1 MTNEIGI
8 YDVNTDE
15 LLLRCSDWT
24 EAGRELA
31 DRGGPW
37 LVVAGEDFRGDPQYQ
52 LYIGGTRFDE
62 QSAVNCETVSEAEA
76 NLAYKADAEED
87 MMERLAKR
95 SAKLLN
101 GLWGAYARVIESAEV
116 AA

>member
-8 YDVNTDE
+8 FDVNTDA

-37 LVVAGEDFRGDPQYQ
+37 LVVADEDFRGDPQYC
-52 LYIGGTRFDE
+52 LIIGGTQFDE
-62 QSAVNCETVSEAEA
+62 RSAINCETVAEAEA
-76 NLAYKADAEED
+76 NLAYKADVEED

-95 SAKLLN
+95 SIELPT